1 MYIKTITVKNF
12 RLLQDSTLQLNQDK
26 KQDLSLLIGK
36 NNSGKTSFIV
46 LFDKFLRPEHYKF
59 NFNDFPISLR
69 NDILNTDTDVD
80 LSHCS
85 IQMILEI
92 MYSEEDNLE
101 NLSEF
106 ILDLNPDEHIVKL
119 LFKCDINRNK
129 LEADLSKIEDVKYK
143 KKHIEKSLTDYLET
157 KIYTFSKEEELG
169 KEENNQVVEKSISDI
184 RKVINFQVIHAKRNV
199 SSSEHHGSGKTA
211 LSELATNYFNKDN
224 LFSQDA
230 FGSINDTIL
239 KMDEELNKQ
248 YETHFKDYFTNVRQF
263 VDEGT
268 GQLNVI
274 SNLESKQILS
284 NYSKVVYGSSDTYL
298 PETLNGLGHL
308 NILFLLL
315 QIEIKK
321 RFFEQEKKDINLLF
335 IEEPEAHTHP
345 QMQYV
350 FAKKIK
356 DILKT
361 IQNLQGFITTH
372 SAHIVSQ
379 CEFEDIRYFKLDKNN
394 VIIKN
399 FYKEL
404 EVKYASEPEYFKF
417 LKQYLTLY
425 SSELFFAEKIIFIE
439 GVSEKLLLPYFI
451 KKYDQSRES
460 EPDYIPLTS
469 QNISF
474 IEAGANARVF
484 CHFLDFLD
492 IKTLIFTDLDGC
504 KIETSD
510 TGRKYWG
517 GCSTEEAIN
526 TTNVTIKYYLNAPEL
541 PKIEERGTK
550 IDELK
555 LFDDW
560 FKKIKENSVNSI
572 NPNIKVSYQVKENEY
587 HARSFEDAFL
597 SVNLNTINSN
607 KEDINGL
614 KKKSEI
620 KTERTD
626 FFDLT
631 KTILKDDGKSDFASS
646 ILYLALTKDVEW
658 SMPKYIV
665 EGLKWISE

>member
-1 MYIKTITVKNF
+1 MYINTISIKNF
-12 RLLQDSTLQLNQDK
+12 RLLKDTTLQLNDVK
-26 KQDLSLLIGK
+26 KQDLSLLIGR

-46 LFDKFLRPEHYKF
+46 IFDKFLRPEHYKF
-59 NFNDFPISLR
+59 NFNDFPTSLR
-69 NDILNTDTDVD
+69 KDILNTKAGID
-80 LSHCS
+80 LAHCS

-92 MYSEEDNLE
+92 TYTEDDNLE
-101 NLSEF
+101 NISEF
-106 ILDLNPDEHIVKL
+106 ILDLNPDIHKVKL
-119 LFKCDINRNK
+119 LFKCEINRSK
-129 LEADLSKIEDVKYK
+129 LEEDLHEIKDIKHQ
-143 KKHIEKSLTDYLET
+143 KKHIEKNLSNYLET
-157 KIYTFSKEEELG
+157 KIYTFNTDGDREGSI
-169 KEENNQVVEKSISDI
+169 QVVEKSISDI

-199 SSSEHHGSGKTA
+199 SSSEHYGSGKTA
-211 LSELATNYFNKDN
+211 LSELTTSYFNKDN
-224 LFSQDA
+224 LFSQNA
-230 FGSINDTIL
+230 FKSINNTIL
-239 KMDEELNKQ
+239 KIDEELNEQ
-248 YETHFKDYFTNVRQF
+248 YNIYFKDYFDNVSQF
-263 VDEGT
+263 IDEGT

-274 SNLESKQILS
+274 SDLESKQILS
-284 NYSKVVYGSSDTYL
+284 NYSKVVYGSSDMYL

-345 QMQYV
+345 QMQYI

-379 CEFEDIRYFKLDKNN
+379 CEFEDIRYFKLDKSNI
-394 VIIKN
+394 IIKN
-399 FYKEL
+399 FYQEL

-439 GVSEKLLLPYFI
+439 GTSEKLLLPYFI
-451 KKYDQSRES
+451 KKYDQSREN
-460 EPDYIPLTS
+460 EPNYIPLTS

-492 IKTLIFTDLDGC
+492 IKTLIFTDLDGG
-504 KIETSD
+504 KIGVSD
-510 TGRKYWG
+510 TGKKRWE
-517 GCSTEEAIN
+517 GCSTKEAIN
-526 TTNVTIKYYLNAPEL
+526 TSNVTIKYYLNAPQL
-541 PKIEERGTK
+541 PKIEERETK
-550 IDELK
+550 TDELK

-560 FKKIKENSVNSI
+560 FKKIIENNVTSI
-572 NPNIKVSYQVKENEY
+572 NPNIKVSYQVNENGY
-587 HARSFEDAFL
+587 HARSFEDAFIC
-597 SVNLNTINSN
+597 VNLKTINSN
-607 KEDINGL
+607 KPDINGL

-620 KTERTD
+620 RIDRTD

-665 EGLKWISE
+665 DGLKWISE

>member
-1 MYIKTITVKNF
+1 MYIKAISVKNF

-69 NDILNTDTDVD
+69 NDILNTSTDLD

-85 IQMILEI
+85 IQMELEI
-92 MYSEEDNLE
+92 MYSEEDNLD

-119 LFKCDINRNK
+119 LFKCNINRNK
-129 LEADLSKIEDVKYK
+129 LETDLSKIEDVKYK
-143 KKHIEKSLTDYLET
+143 KKHIEKNLTDYLET
-157 KIYTFSKEEELG
+157 KIYTLSKGDDLSEEG
-169 KEENNQVVEKSISDI
+169 NSQVVEKSISDV
-184 RKVINFQVIHAKRNV
+184 RKIINFQVIHAKRNV

-211 LSELATNYFNKDN
+211 LSELTMNYFNKDN

-230 FGSINDTIL
+230 FSSINDTIL

-248 YETHFKDYFTNVRQF
+248 YETHFKDYFTNVKQF

-284 NYSKVVYGSSDTYL
+284 NYSKVVYGNSDTYL

-379 CEFEDIRYFKLDKNN
+379 CEFEDIRYFKLDKDN

-404 EVKYASEPEYFKF
+404 EIKYESEPEYFKF

-451 KKYDQSRES
+451 KKYDQLRES
-460 EPDYIPLTS
+460 EPNYIPLTS

-484 CHFLDFLD
+484 CHFLDFLE
-492 IKTLIFTDLDGC
+492 IKTLVFTDLDGC
-504 KIETSD
+504 KIEISD
-510 TGRKYWG
+510 KGKKYWG
-517 GCSTEEAIN
+517 GCSIDNAIN

-541 PKIEERGTK
+541 PKMDEREAK
-550 IDELK
+550 INELK

-560 FKKIKENSVNSI
+560 FKNIKENSVASI
-572 NPNIKVSYQVKENEY
+572 NSNIKVSYQIKENGY

-597 SVNLNTINSN
+597 SINLKAINDN
-607 KEDINGL
+607 KGEINGI
-614 KKKSEI
+614 KNKSEI
-620 KTERTD
+620 KIERTD

-658 SMPKYIV
+658 NMPEYII
-665 EGLKWISE
+665 EGLKWISK

>member
-1 MYIKTITVKNF
+1 MYIKTIFVKNF
-12 RLLQDSTLQLNQDK
+12 RLLQDSTLQLNHDK

-46 LFDKFLRPEHYKF
+46 LFDKFLNPEHYKF

-69 NDILNTDTDVD
+69 KEILNTDTDID

-92 MYSEEDNLE
+92 MYSEQDNLE

-106 ILDLNPDEHIVKL
+106 ILDLNPEENSVKL
-119 LFKCDINRNK
+119 LFKCDINRSK
-129 LEADLSKIEDVKYK
+129 LEADLSNIKEIKYK
-143 KKHIEKSLTDYLET
+143 QKHIEKNLTDYLET
-157 KIYTFSKEEELG
+157 KIYTLSG
-169 KEENNQVVEKSISDI
+169 KENSQVVEKSILDV

-199 SSSEHHGSGKTA
+199 SSSEHYGNGKTA
-211 LSELATNYFNKDN
+211 LSELTTNYFNKEN

-230 FGSINDTIL
+230 FRSINDTIL
-239 KMDEELNKQ
+239 KMDEALNKK
-248 YETHFKDYFTNVRQF
+248 YEVLFKDYFTNVKQF
-263 VDEGT
+263 IDEGA
-268 GQLNVI
+268 GQLNVM
-274 SNLESKQILS
+274 SNLESKQIIS
-284 NYSKVVYGSSDTYL
+284 NYSKVVYGSFDTYL

-315 QIEIKK
+315 QIEIIKK
-321 RFFEQEKKDINLLF
+321 NFEQEKKDINLLF

-361 IQNLQGFITTH
+361 IHNLQGFITTH

-379 CEFEDIRYFKLDKNN
+379 CEFEDIRYFKLDQGN

-404 EVKYASEPEYFKF
+404 EIKYASEPEYFKF

-425 SSELFFAEKIIFIE
+425 SSELFFAEKIIFFE

-451 KKYDQSRES
+451 KKYDQSREG
-460 EPDYIPLTS
+460 EPDYIPLNS

-474 IEAGANARVF
+474 IEVGANARVF
-484 CHFLDFLD
+484 RHFLDFLNV
-492 IKTLIFTDLDGC
+492 KTLIFTDLDGC
-504 KIETSD
+504 KIKTSNKN
-510 TGRKYWG
+510 KYWG
-517 GCSTEEAIN
+517 GCCTQDAIN

-541 PKIEERGTK
+541 PTIPERTTK
-550 IDELK
+550 INELK
-555 LFDDW
+555 LFNDW
-560 FKKIKENSVNSI
+560 FKKIKENSVAPI
-572 NPNIKVSYQVKENEY
+572 NHNIKVSYQVNENGY

-597 SVNLNTINSN
+597 SINLININSN
-607 KEDINGL
+607 KEDIKGL
-614 KKKSEI
+614 KNISEI
-620 KTERTD
+620 KNERKD
-626 FFDLT
+626 FFKLT
-631 KTILKDDGKSDFASS
+631 RTILKDNGKSDFASS
-646 ILYLALTKDVEW
+646 ILYLALTKDVKW
-658 SMPKYIV
+658 NMPKYII
-665 EGLKWISE
+665 EGLKWISK